1 MLKKQKKCR
10 KGKKHIH
17 VNGKVTQKNTDSYL
31 NELLSKQWSEK
42 KKNRERKYLAN
53 DKQFKQTNKKKS
65 LIGTL

>member
-42 KKNRERKYLAN
+42 KYLAK
-53 DKQFKQTNKKKS
+53 DKQFKQTNKKKK
-65 LIGTL
+65 LD

>member
-42 KKNRERKYLAN
+42 KKNREKKYLAK
-53 DKQFKQTNKKKS
+53 DKQFKQTNKKKK
-65 LIGTL
+65 LD

>member
-42 KKNRERKYLAN
+42 KKKNREKKYLAK
-53 DKQFKQTNKKKS
+53 DKQFKQTNKKKA
-65 LIGTL
+65 